1 MSLITVRDYIDHAQM
16 KIDLSFSTN
25 DLSEAMMQQAS
36 LFAHYGVL
44 ASKCS
49 KQVDSI
55 KMVLETAEAR
65 IYRIKRDDVV
75 SSGAKVTE
83 AQLDKM
89 VSSDPKIID
98 IKKAL
103 NEAKQ
108 IEANAKIAVEAFRH
122 RRDMLVQMGLISREE
137 LKGQMSIAVRNE
149 RENQA
154 QEQRDRILERRRE
167 LQAAG
172 A

>member
-1 MSLITVRDYIDHAQM
+1 MSLITVREYIDLAQM
-16 KIDLSFSTN
+16 KVDLSFSTN
-25 DLSEAMMQQAS
+25 DLSEAMMQQAT

-44 ASKCS
+44 ASKAA
-49 KQVDSI
+49 KQVDSV

-65 IYRIKRDDVV
+65 IYRIHRDDAAT
-75 SSGAKVTE
+75 SGAKVTE
-83 AQLDKM
+83 AQLEKM
-89 VSSDPKIID
+89 VSADPKIIE

-108 IEANAKIAVEAFRH
+108 VEANAKIATEAFRH
-122 RRDMLVQMGLISREE
+122 RRDMLVQMGLLSREE
-137 LKGQMSIAVRNE
+137 LKGQLSIAAKNE
-149 RENQA
+149 RDNQA
-154 QEQRDRILERRRE
+154 QEQRDRILERRKE

>member
-1 MSLITVRDYIDHAQM
+1 MALITVRDYIDLAQM
-16 KIDLSFSTN
+16 KTDLSFSTN
-25 DLSEAMMQQAS
+25 NLSDAMMAQAA

-44 ASKCS
+44 ASKAS

-65 IYRIKRDDVV
+65 IYRIHRDDAA
-75 SSGAKVTE
+75 SSGAKITE
-83 AQLDKM
+83 AQLDKL
-89 VSSDPKIID
+89 VSADPKIID

-108 IEANAKIAVEAFRH
+108 VEANGKIATEAFRH
-122 RRDMLVQMGLISREE
+122 RRDMLVQMGLLSREE
-137 LKGQMSIAVRNE
+137 LKGQTSIAVKNE

-154 QEQRDRILERRRE
+154 QEQRDRILERRKE